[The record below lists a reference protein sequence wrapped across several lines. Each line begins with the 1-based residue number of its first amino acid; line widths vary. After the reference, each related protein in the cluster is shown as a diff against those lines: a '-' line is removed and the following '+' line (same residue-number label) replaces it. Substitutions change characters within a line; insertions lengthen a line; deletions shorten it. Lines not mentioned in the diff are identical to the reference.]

1 MSKYLKYILAICFAG
16 MLGVAFLPI
25 IEVSI
30 YRLSVFDILK
40 MTLNGSQSIEFLKEL
55 QKVMYQYM
63 FKYLIL
69 FAIAVA
75 LILVAT
81 VLCIIQKDEHVYK
94 RSIIYAL
101 IVNFYSSCV
110 MFACYK
116 SIETLDFSTD
126 FFQTNPDISL
136 YLITVFIWEM
146 VTLLI
151 ILISIMGIKMGK
163 GENVELEEELPE
175 LFQEDIHS
183 FENQD
188 IMEEDDPLELEIQE
202 EYKQY
207 SEIEEGQQYME
218 DNYQSDVFEGMI
230 LNKNQKVLILKDR
243 KEVYITNDNEINICR
258 NQQGLV
264 LGNIYYVSQY
274 EEYCIQ
280 PLQKMTIFLAS
291 GQPLG
296 KNRFYYLSRGTE
308 IYIKDQTNKFKLC

>member
-296 KNRFYYLSRGTE
+296 KNRFYYLQRGTE

>member
-110 MFACYK
+110 MLACYK
-116 SIETLDFSTD
+116 SIETLDFSTN
-126 FFQTNPDISL
+126 FFQTRPDISL

-296 KNRFYYLSRGTE
+296 KNRFYYLPRGTE

>member
-1 MSKYLKYILAICFAG
+1 MNKYLKYILAICFVD

-30 YRLSVFDILK
+30 YRLSIFDILK
-40 MTLNGSQSIEFLKEL
+40 MTLNGNQNIEFLKEL

-75 LILVAT
+75 LILIAS

-126 FFQTNPDISL
+126 FFQTRPDISL

-146 VTLLI
+146 ITLLI
-151 ILISIMGIKMGK
+151 ILISIVGIKMEK
-163 GENVELEEELPE
+163 VENVEIEEDISE

-188 IMEEDDPLELEIQE
+188 IMEEDNPLEVKIQD
-202 EYKQY
+202 EYQQY
-207 SEIEEGQQYME
+207 SEIEEGQKYME
-218 DNYQSDVFEGMI
+218 DNYQSSVFEGMV
-230 LNKNQKVLILKDR
+230 LNIDQKVLVLKDR
-243 KEVYITNDNEINICR
+243 KEVYILDGNEIDICR
-258 NQQGLV
+258 SQQGFV

-274 EEYCIQ
+274 EEYCVQ
-280 PLQKMTIFLAS
+280 PLQTMTIFLAS

-296 KNRFYYLSRGTE
+296 KNRFYYLPRGTE